1 VAEAEAVE
9 AEAAASPAHRPSRD
23 AMSGMR
29 PWIERGAGLTLGVA
43 LVLAVI
49 AFAWAAGA
57 VLVLTFV
64 AVILAAGLQPIVA
77 WLRAKLHIG
86 RGASILLVYGFFL
99 ATVIGLAFVVVP
111 AAVTQAG
118 ETMAALPPF
127 FDNVRTWAKTVE
139 PSVVGRAVISLLD
152 TAARAIPR
160 TDVAP
165 QGDEILAVGITIAGA
180 IMSVLTLLTV
190 VYFWLT
196 EHARLQRYALA
207 FVPTHRRANVRDVW
221 NQAETRLGRWVR
233 GELILMTTIGVGTG
247 VAYTLLGV
255 PSALLLG
262 LISALCEAIPIIG
275 PLLGAIPAVLVA
287 ATVSPQLALVVA
299 GVYVVLQLI
308 EGNILVPIVMR
319 NTVGI
324 SPFLIL
330 FSVLAGAA
338 AGGFVGALLAVPI
351 AATIEVVIEGLQARE
366 VPVAQDPASATD
378 RSEAEDDAEGSTS
391 AGSVAGEGPGGGAI
405 QPPIATHRRTDPAP
419 AAPD

>member
-1 VAEAEAVE
+1 
-9 AEAAASPAHRPSRD
+9 
-23 AMSGMR
+23 MR

-99 ATVIGLAFVVVP
+99 ASVVGLAFVVVP
-111 AAVTQAG
+111 SAVGQAG
-118 ETMAALPPF
+118 ETLAALPPF
-127 FDNVRTWAKTVE
+127 FDNVRNWAKTLE
-139 PSVVGRAVISLLD
+139 PAVVGRAVTSLVD
-152 TAARAIPR
+152 TAARSMPR

-165 QGDEILAVGITIAGA
+165 QSDEILAVGITIAGA

-207 FVPTHRRANVRDVW
+207 FVPPHRRANVRDVW

-391 AGSVAGEGPGGGAI
+391 AGSVAGEGAGAGSI
-405 QPPIATHRRTDPAP
+405 KPPIRTRRRTDPAP